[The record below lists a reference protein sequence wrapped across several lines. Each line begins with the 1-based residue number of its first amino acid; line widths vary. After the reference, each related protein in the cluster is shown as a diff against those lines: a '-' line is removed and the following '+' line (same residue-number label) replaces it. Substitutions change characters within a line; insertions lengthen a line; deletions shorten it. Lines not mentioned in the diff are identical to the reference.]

1 MSQIVPFLTE
11 EPLPPSSNDRSW
23 VRRSV
28 ALLGLVVFVVGLV
41 WAVQTVRSFLPEES
55 AASRIGVP
63 VTVLVEAGDSLT
75 TVGGSLVDAGVVPS
89 ISAFLAAVEI
99 DERAVSIGPGVYNL
113 ETGLPATEAVNRM
126 LDPQFREPPLVL
138 REGLRLEETVKLT
151 SERTG
156 VSQEA
161 LEAVLLAPASLDIPS
176 WARNRPEGV
185 LFPASY
191 DVLPNQSAQDLL
203 GAMVQRFLVTAQETD
218 IERRAER
225 IGYSPYEVLIV
236 ASLVQAEAAPDDFR
250 KVARVAYNRLEQGL
264 PLQFDSTVNYAL
276 GTSTLLVT
284 ESMLQADSPYN
295 TYLNK
300 GLPPTPI
307 NSPGQA
313 AIEAALRPA
322 NGDWLYFVTVDPAT
336 LTTRFTADYATFLE
350 YKQEFRDNYANRSAA
365 PVAP

>member
-11 EPLPPSSNDRSW
+11 EPLPPSPNDRSW
-23 VRRSV
+23 VRRGV

-41 WAVQTVRSFLPEES
+41 WAVHTVRSLLPEES

-63 VTVLVEAGDSLT
+63 VTVLVESGSSLT
-75 TVGGSLVDAGVVPS
+75 AVGASLVDAGVVPS
-89 ISAFLAAVEI
+89 VSAFLAAVEI

-138 REGLRLEETVKLT
+138 REGLRLEETVRLT

-156 VSQEA
+156 ISQED
-161 LEAVLLAPASLDIPS
+161 LEAVLLQPASLNIPS

-191 DVLPNQSAQDLL
+191 DVLPNQSAEDVLS
-203 GAMVQRFLVTAQETD
+203 AMVERFRVTAQETD
-218 IERRAER
+218 LERRAAR
-225 IGYSPYEVLIV
+225 IGYTPYEVLIV

-284 ESMLQADSPYN
+284 ESMLQTDSPYN
-295 TYLNK
+295 TYINK

-307 NSPGQA
+307 NSPGEA

-336 LTTRFTADYATFLE
+336 LTTRFTADYATFLL
-350 YKQEFRDNYANRSAA
+350 YKQEFRDNYANRTTTPAV
-365 PVAP
+365 P